1 MSEETLNTEGATE
14 GQSSGRPEPELAGLE
29 ANVGSPELPGAGEQA
44 ASQPVQQS
52 LPESAAGEEQV
63 PKQPGMQKRHLRK
76 TRVGQVVSN
85 KMQKTVV
92 VAVVRRVAHAKFGKI
107 TKRTKKL
114 YAHDAENKCAIGDL
128 VRIEETRPLS
138 RLKRWQLVEI
148 LKH

>member
-14 GQSSGRPEPELAGLE
+14 GQSSGTPEPEVAGSE
-29 ANVGSPELPGAGEQA
+29 PNVLSPELQGADEPPV
-44 ASQPVQQS
+44 SQPVQQS
-52 LPESAAGEEQV
+52 LSESVAGGEQA
-63 PKQPGMQKRHLRK
+63 PQQPGIQKRHLRK

>member
-1 MSEETLNTEGATE
+1 MD
-14 GQSSGRPEPELAGLE
+14 QSPVTPEPEIAGSE
-29 ANVGSPELPGAGEQA
+29 ADVGSPELSGTGEPPASQQSLSESVAGGEQA
-44 ASQPVQQS
+44 Q
-52 LPESAAGEEQV
+52 
-63 PKQPGMQKRHLRK
+63 QPGIQKRHLRK

>member
-1 MSEETLNTEGATE
+1 MGPSPAT
-14 GQSSGRPEPELAGLE
+14 PEPGIAGSE
-29 ANVGSPELPGAGEQA
+29 ANVASPDLQGAGEPP
-44 ASQPVQQS
+44 ASQPDPQLPSESVAGGEQVQQ
-52 LPESAAGEEQV
+52 
-63 PKQPGMQKRHLRK
+63 PGIQKRHLRK

>member
-1 MSEETLNTEGATE
+1 M
-14 GQSSGRPEPELAGLE
+14 GQSPVTPEPEMAGSE
-29 ANVGSPELPGAGEQA
+29 ANVASPELQGAGEPP
-44 ASQPVQQS
+44 ASEPVQQPLS
-52 LPESAAGEEQV
+52 ESVAGGEQA
-63 PKQPGMQKRHLRK
+63 QPGIQKRHLRK

-138 RLKRWQLVEI
+138 RLKRWHLVEI

>member
-1 MSEETLNTEGATE
+1 MSEETLNTEGETT
-14 GQSSGRPEPELAGLE
+14 GQSPVTPEPEIAGSE
-29 ANVGSPELPGAGEQA
+29 ANVASPELPGAGEPS
-44 ASQPVQQS
+44 ASQQALS
-52 LPESAAGEEQV
+52 ESVPGGEQH
-63 PKQPGMQKRHLRK
+63 GIQKRHLRK

>member
-1 MSEETLNTEGATE
+1 MSEETLNTEGETV
-14 GQSSGRPEPELAGLE
+14 GQSASTPEPDLASSQ
-29 ANVGSPELPGAGEQA
+29 ANVVSPEPQGAGESA
-44 ASQPVQQS
+44 GSQPVQQPLS
-52 LPESAAGEEQV
+52 ESAASEEQA
-63 PKQPGMQKRHLRK
+63 PKQPETQKRHLRK

-85 KMQKTVV
+85 KMDKTVV
-92 VAVVRRVAHAKFGKI
+92 VAVVRRVAHPKFGKI